1 MKEYTLKILNKIPRS
16 IQDLS
21 KLISGSL
28 ISKLIGFV
36 VLFFYVKILTKEE
49 MAAKYVPIKDKPKVE
64 TVKPENTF
72 ISGQTD
78 MGGDIGALAGAL
90 AKCQGEFTAVK
101 KGTEG
106 HGYNYADINAV
117 LTTSSPITSKYGIAI
132 TQMNISSVSGDKV
145 LTGVKTILMH
155 SGGGYISSEV
165 YMPTEKTKM
174 NSMVQMA
181 GVNITYLRRY
191 GIQSALGLATT
202 DNDGSDK

>member
-1 MKEYTLKILNKIPRS
+1 MKIKDKETGAILEATKNE
-16 IQDLS
+16 D
-21 KLISGSL
+21 GSYQVN
-28 ISKLIGFV
+28 GQM
-36 VLFFYVKILTKEE
+36 LTKEA
-49 MAAKYVPIKDKPKVE
+49 MSAKYTPMKDAPKI
-64 TVKPENTF
+64 VKSTDIVIVN
-72 ISGQTD
+72 GQTEI
-78 MGGDIGALAGAL
+78 GGDIGGLAGAL

-101 KGTEG
+101 KGSEG

-117 LTTSSPITSKYGIAI
+117 LTTSSPITSKHGIAI
-132 TQMNISSVSGDKV
+132 TQMNLSTIAGDKV
-145 LTGVKTILMH
+145 LTGVKTIIMH

-202 DNDGSDK
+202 DSDGAE

>member
-1 MKEYTLKILNKIPRS
+1 MKVRNKKTGIATEAIKQEDGSYTVDGNQYSREQMAEMFEIIKEAKKVDKVQSEPQI
-16 IQDLS
+16 
-21 KLISGSL
+21 ISG
-28 ISKLIGFV
+28 
-36 VLFFYVKILTKEE
+36 
-49 MAAKYVPIKDKPKVE
+49 E
-64 TVKPENTF
+64 TE
-72 ISGQTD
+72 

-117 LTTSSPITSKYGIAI
+117 LQTSSPVTAKHGIAI
-132 TQMNISSVSGDKV
+132 TQVNLSKIVDDV
-145 LTGVKTILMH
+145 LLTGVKTILMH
-155 SGGGYISSEV
+155 SGGGYISGEV
-165 YMPTEKTKM
+165 FMPTAKTKM
-174 NSMVQMA
+174 NSLVQMA

>member
-1 MKEYTLKILNKIPRS
+1 MRVRNKKTGIATEAIKQEDGSYIVDGNQYSREDMSANFEIIKEKPKT
-16 IQDLS
+16 
-21 KLISGSL
+21 
-28 ISKLIGFV
+28 
-36 VLFFYVKILTKEE
+36 E
-49 MAAKYVPIKDKPKVE
+49 PKVE
-64 TVKPENTF
+64 SV
-72 ISGQTD
+72 IIGQTD
-78 MGGDIGALAGAL
+78 MGGDIGKLAGAL

-117 LTTSSPITSKYGIAI
+117 LQTSSPITSKNGIAI
-132 TQMNISSVSGDKV
+132 TQMNISSTSDSKQ

-155 SGGGYISSEV
+155 EGGGWISSEV

-174 NSMVQMA
+174 NSLVQMA